1 MAGQV
6 PVAFLAGLVSFIAPC
21 VLPLVPGYLSAV
33 SAVEAGRLGEPGT
46 TKRVFLAS
54 LPFVAGFT
62 VLFVA
67 LGAGA
72 GLVGNAVS
80 LNSTRVQA
88 VAGFVVVVFGLAFVG
103 LLPFPERLVAPGL
116 VGGARRRG
124 SGALLGAAFAV
135 CAAPCMGPV
144 LGTILVLAGSTTTVA
159 RGSVL
164 LLAYSLGLAIPFVL
178 AGLVF
183 VPAMG
188 SFRWLRDRFHYFEV
202 GGGIVLVVFGLLL
215 SDGVGVSIVR
225 RSLFAQVG
233 DSLRHLLIRHELPV
247 PEFLRPLHRGA
258 GVGHQP
264 FALQVRIAPRGTRHG
279 PRRVRFRGG
288 LPLRRQR
295 AGARNG
301 DLHGGNGD
309 DDGGECSICHMT
321 FSSCPVRARALA

>member
-124 SGALLGAAFAV
+124 AGALRGAAF
-135 CAAPCMGPV
+135 AAPCMGPV

-164 LLAYSLGLAIPFVL
+164 LLAYSLGLALPFVL
-178 AGLVF
+178 TGIAFSHV
-183 VPAMG
+183 MG
-188 SFRWLRDRFHYFEV
+188 PFRWLRDHYVAIRTVSGGLLV
-202 GGGIVLVVFGLLL
+202 GIGLLL
-215 SDGVGVSIVR
+215 FFDRVWWLSIG
-225 RSLFAQVG
+225 F
-233 DSLRHLLIRHELPV
+233 
-247 PEFLRPLHRGA
+247 
-258 GVGHQP
+258 
-264 FALQVRIAPRGTRHG
+264 
-279 PRRVRFRGG
+279 
-288 LPLRRQR
+288 
-295 AGARNG
+295 N
-301 DLHGGNGD
+301 
-309 DDGGECSICHMT
+309 
-321 FSSCPVRARALA
+321 RALEAAGLH